1 MPEPLSK
8 TQREKALTTPYQ
20 INQKLIVETPENI
33 FLEYELAGLGS
44 RFIAFWIDTLIQIF
58 STFVLIFVLMLI
70 AGFAGALTGSV
81 QLSQTLQTVFMV
93 IALFILYQGY
103 YIFFEV
109 RWKGQSP
116 GKRLMKL
123 RVISEN
129 GIPVTFYQATI
140 RNILRIID
148 MLPPVF
154 FIPSYGLGSLTL
166 MVSQNSKR
174 IGDYAAGTLV
184 IKEQGF
190 HGFEIFASVQT
201 QPAYTKK
208 IQIPLTKRIQGLDY
222 YLLREFF
229 FRKNTL
235 QPELR
240 QRIVSRLASH
250 IRKKLNIDHPD
261 SGQDA
266 RFLDDLM
273 LLIESK
279 KR

>member
-1 MPEPLSK
+1 MNA
-8 TQREKALTTPYQ
+8 TRPYQ
-20 INQKLIVETPENI
+20 INQKLIIETPENI

-44 RFIAFWIDTLIQIF
+44 RFISFWTDTLIQVFLAMALFYLLFI
-58 STFVLIFVLMLI
+58 I
-70 AGFAGALTGSV
+70 AGFTGVFAGNLQV
-81 QLSQTLQTVFMV
+81 SQTVQTVLMV
-93 IALFILYQGY
+93 ISLFILYQGY

-123 RVISEN
+123 RVIGEN
-129 GIPVTFYQATI
+129 GLPITFYQSAI

-154 FIPSYGLGSLTL
+154 FVPSYGLGSLVL
-166 MVSQNSKR
+166 MVSQQSKR
-174 IGDYAAGTLV
+174 IGDYGAGTLV
-184 IKEQGF
+184 IKEHGF
-190 HGFEIFASVQT
+190 RGFEIFASVQT
-201 QPAYTKK
+201 QPEYIQKIRIPMIKK
-208 IQIPLTKRIQGLDY
+208 MQDSDY

-235 QPELR
+235 QPELSARIASKLAAHFR
-240 QRIVSRLASH
+240 QQLHTPFQEQNNDI
-250 IRKKLNIDHPD
+250 
-261 SGQDA
+261 
-266 RFLDDLM
+266 RFLDNLM

>member
-1 MPEPLSK
+1 M
-8 TQREKALTTPYQ
+8 TTSYQ
-20 INQKLIVETPENI
+20 IYQKLIVETPENI

-58 STFVLIFVLMLI
+58 TTFVMIFVLLLI

-129 GIPVTFYQATI
+129 GIPVTFYQAAI

-154 FIPSYGLGSLTL
+154 FIPSYGLGSLSL

-201 QPAYTKK
+201 QPAYTNK
-208 IQIPLTKRIQGLDY
+208 IQIPMTNRIQGLDY
-222 YLLREFF
+222 YILREFF

-235 QPELR
+235 HPEQRLR
-240 QRIVSRLASH
+240 IAGRLASH
-250 IRKKLNIDHPD
+250 IRKKLNIDIQD
-261 SGQDA
+261 SGNDI

>member
-1 MPEPLSK
+1 LPEPISK
-8 TQREKALTTPYQ
+8 IQREKALTTPYQ

-44 RFIAFWIDTLIQIF
+44 RFLAFWIDTVIQIF
-58 STFVLIFVLMLI
+58 ASLFLIFALLLI
-70 AGFAGALTGSV
+70 AGFAGALTGNM
-81 QLSQTLQTVFMV
+81 QLSETLQTVFMV

-123 RVISEN
+123 RVISDN

-148 MLPPVF
+148 MLPPVI
-154 FIPSYGLGSLTL
+154 FIPSYGLGSLSI
-166 MVSQNSKR
+166 MISQNSKR

-190 HGFEIFASVQT
+190 HGFEIFASIQT
-201 QPAYTKK
+201 QPAYINK
-208 IQIPLTKRIQGLDY
+208 IHIPMSQRIHGLDY
-222 YLLREFF
+222 YFLREFF

-235 QPELR
+235 HPEQRR
-240 QRIVSRLASH
+240 QIAARLASH
-250 IRKKLNIDHPD
+250 LRKKINIGSQD
-261 SGQDA
+261 SGNDL

-279 KR
+279 KN